1 MVDLKVVHLNT
12 YDGNGGAGRACLRLS
27 DSLNANGIDSK
38 VLVYY
43 KFGQNLKIINLSK
56 GIFAKFTAVF
66 NIMAERY
73 LAKIFVKALKT
84 PFSLQWFGKSLINRK
99 ELKEADIIHLHWIN
113 HGFLSPKFLA
123 ELDLLDKPIVW
134 TFHDSNAFTGG
145 CHVRYSCEH
154 FHQQCGNCPLLHL
167 AGPNDISHK
176 NWLRKQKAYSELNFH
191 VVAPSNWMAKSVK
204 QSSLLG
210 IRNTSIIPNTI
221 EIDVFKPYVKAEAKK
236 ILKIP
241 AHHFVIMSGFMP
253 SKNDKHKGTQYLIDA
268 LNELA
273 ARPEIP
279 NEQMELVIFGNKD
292 TKDMPEFPFKVTY
305 LGTINKDDHLAKCY
319 AAADAFILPSLEDN
333 LPNTVME
340 SLACATPVVAFKTG
354 GIPDMVKH
362 LENGYLADY
371 KSSTDLADG
380 IEWLFLHEDRESIQ
394 KEARRTILNHFA
406 PLVVATKH
414 EELYQTL
421 INALPQ

>member
-1 MVDLKVVHLNT
+1 MIDLKVVHLNT

-27 DSLNANGIDSK
+27 NALVENGIDSK
-38 VLVYY
+38 VIAYY
-43 KFGQNLKIINLSK
+43 KFGKNPKIATFTK
-56 GIFAKFTAVF
+56 GIFAKIKAVF

-73 LAKIFVKALKT
+73 LAKIFVKAVKT
-84 PFSLQWFGKSLINRK
+84 PFSLQWFGKSIINHPD
-99 ELKEADIIHLHWIN
+99 LKSADIIHLHWVN
-113 HGFLSPKFLA
+113 HGFLTPKFLA
-123 ELDLLDKPIVW
+123 EIDELEKPVVW

-154 FHQQCGNCPLLHL
+154 FHKQCGDCPILKLS
-167 AGPNDISHK
+167 GKNDISHK
-176 NWLRKQKAYSELNFH
+176 NWLRKQKAYSEFNFH
-191 VVAPSNWMAKSVK
+191 IVAPSRWMSNSVK

-210 IRNTSIIPNTI
+210 IRNVSVIPNTI

-241 AHHFVIMSGFMP
+241 ANHFVLMSGFMP

-279 NEQMELVIFGNKD
+279 NELIELVIFGNKD
-292 TKDMPEFPFKVTY
+292 EKDVPTFPFKTTF
-305 LGTINKDDHLAKCY
+305 LGTINKDEHLAKCY
-319 AAADAFILPSLEDN
+319 AAADAFITPSLEDN

-340 SLACATPVVAFKTG
+340 SLSCATPVIAFKTG

-362 LENGYLADY
+362 LENGYLANY
-371 KSSTDLADG
+371 ESASDLADG
-380 IEWLFLHEDRESIQ
+380 IEWLILHEDKESVQ

-406 PLVVATKH
+406 PTVVATKH